1 MPSLDHES
9 LVLLFHN
16 HPELAAELL
25 REALH
30 LELPHYTEARLASA
44 DLTEVVPTEY
54 RADAVVLLIDGEA
67 VLGIVVEAQLAR
79 DDRKRFTWPVYMAG
93 LRARHEC
100 PVELLVMTHDRAVA
114 AWAAASISL
123 DLTETSFVRPRVL
136 GPDIVPIITDIDQ
149 ARRTPELAVLSALA
163 HGNDEPNLAG
173 RVGTAALIAA
183 LGLDPERAALYSQLI
198 DGALS
203 SAARAALETLMQTQD
218 FPIKS
223 EFARVQRA
231 SAKAES
237 VLRVLA
243 KRQLAVSDAQRE
255 RILDCSDLDTLDR
268 WLDTAV
274 IATST
279 DELFI

>member
-9 LVLLFHN
+9 LVVLFRN

-30 LELPHYTEARLASA
+30 LALPRYTEARLASA

-54 RADAVVLLIDGEA
+54 RADAVVLLVDGKP

-79 DDRKRFTWPVYMAG
+79 DDRKRFTWPVYVAG

-100 PVELLVMTHDRAVA
+100 PVELLVMTHDRSVA
-114 AWAAASISL
+114 AWAAAAIAL
-123 DLTETSFVRPRVL
+123 DLGETSVVRPRVL
-136 GPDIVPIITDIDQ
+136 GPELVPIVTDIEQ

-163 HGNDEPNLAG
+163 HGGDAPEIAA

-183 LGLDPERAALYSQLI
+183 LGLDPERAALYSQLV

-223 EFARVQRA
+223 EFARLQRA
-231 SAKAES
+231 SAGAS
-237 VLRVLA
+237 AVIIVL
-243 KRQLAVSDAQRE
+243 DARGIPITDEQKH
-255 RILDCSDLDTLDR
+255 RILGCSDLDVVGGWIR
-268 WLDTAV
+268 KA
-274 IATST
+274 ATVESA
-279 DELFI
+279 DELFV

>member
-1 MPSLDHES
+1 M
-9 LVLLFHN
+9 
-16 HPELAAELL
+16 
-25 REALH
+25 
-30 LELPHYTEARLASA
+30 
-44 DLTEVVPTEY
+44 
-54 RADAVVLLIDGEA
+54 LLIDGKA

-100 PVELLVMTHDRAVA
+100 PVELLVMTHDRVVA
-114 AWAAASISL
+114 AGAAASISL
-123 DLTETSFVRPRVL
+123 DLAETSFVRPRVL
-136 GPDIVPIITDIDQ
+136 GPDLVPIITDIDQ

-163 HGNDEPNLAG
+163 HGNDEPNLAS
-173 RVGTAALIAA
+173 RVGTAALIAP
-183 LGLDPERAALYSQLI
+183 LGLDPERATLYSQLI

-237 VLRVLA
+237 ILRVLA
-243 KRQLAVSDAQRE
+243 KRHLAVSDAQRE